1 MESSHFCYDE
11 IWQTQYCLKVQNEQI
26 FKVSNTDYQILK
38 GAAKNLALY
47 Y

>member
-11 IWQTQYCLKVQNEQI
+11 IWQTQYGQKALD
-26 FKVSNTDYQILK
+26 TDYQILK
-38 GAAKNLALY
+38 RAAKNLALY